1 LFGPALRK
9 AWDLLRARYVFGY
22 LLHGDQEWTEFEIVL
37 PPTTLLGSAN
47 AGCIF
52 DGLWCTGFASKL
64 AQYSKN
70 MHENS
75 VHRFSTRAKDRGSAA
90 EKFSA
95 WEGSTR
101 VQV

>member
-1 LFGPALRK
+1 MFGPALRK

-70 MHENS
+70 MRMRILHI
-75 VHRFSTRAKDRGSAA
+75 GSALEQKTEA
-90 EKFSA
+90 LRLKNSLPGKGVQ
-95 WEGSTR
+95 GSK
-101 VQV
+101 